1 MSDTSN
7 DRGMKEVCWRF
18 SMIRLTIDGAIILF
32 PKIRSAFQGYK
43 KSRRSPSDEIITDE
57 IASHSGMAGRDPFSP
72 SDIRPGRH
80 APFRGRRRRVQA

>member
-1 MSDTSN
+1 
-7 DRGMKEVCWRF
+7 
-18 SMIRLTIDGAIILF
+18 MIRLTNDGAIILF
-32 PKIRSAFQGYK
+32 PKSVCISRYK